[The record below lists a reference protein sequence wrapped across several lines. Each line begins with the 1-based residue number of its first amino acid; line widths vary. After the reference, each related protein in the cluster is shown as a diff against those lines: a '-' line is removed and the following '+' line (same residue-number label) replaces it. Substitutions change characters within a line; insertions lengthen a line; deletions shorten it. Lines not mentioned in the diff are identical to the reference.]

1 MSGNTK
7 LTLTFGFHVAM
18 TMQGKKP
25 NPFQM
30 LSFLH
35 SADVALADVP
45 FCFYLAPAV
54 NFIFGQSHLCLIL
67 VNFGYLALLFF
78 CMAIQAR

>member
-1 MSGNTK
+1 LVSGSK
-7 LTLTFGFHVAM
+7 WLRLTFGFHVAM

-25 NPFQM
+25 NLFQM

-54 NFIFGQSHLCLIL
+54 NFIFGQLHLCLIL
-67 VNFGYLALLFF
+67 VKFKY
-78 CMAIQAR
+78 

>member
-1 MSGNTK
+1 M
-7 LTLTFGFHVAM
+7 TL
-18 TMQGKKP
+18 QGKKP

-67 VNFGYLALLFF
+67 VNFGH
-78 CMAIQAR
+78 